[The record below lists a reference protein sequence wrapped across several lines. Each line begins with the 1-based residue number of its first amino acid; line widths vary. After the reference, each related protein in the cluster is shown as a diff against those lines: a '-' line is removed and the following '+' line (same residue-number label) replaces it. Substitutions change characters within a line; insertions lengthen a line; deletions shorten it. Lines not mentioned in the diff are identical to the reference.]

1 MAVLDRVPV
10 EDIRT
15 RAAEID
21 PMKVALTLLALPL
34 LMIGFVAAKVWLVL
48 WSITS
53 WSLAAVQV
61 GWVEARKP
69 REPAEARE

>member
-15 RAAEID
+15 RASEID
-21 PMKVALTLLALPL
+21 PAKLVLALLALPFL
-34 LMIGFVAAKVWLVL
+34 VIGWLAGKVWTVL

-53 WSLAAVQV
+53 WSVAAVQV
-61 GWVEARKP
+61 GWLEARKP
-69 REPAEARE
+69 REDVE